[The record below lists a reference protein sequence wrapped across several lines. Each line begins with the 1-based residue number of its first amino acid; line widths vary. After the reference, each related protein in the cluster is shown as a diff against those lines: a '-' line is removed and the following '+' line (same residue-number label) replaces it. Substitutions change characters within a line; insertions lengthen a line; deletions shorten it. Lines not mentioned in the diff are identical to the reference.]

1 MSTRTRSY
9 CMEIAVLEIAFS
21 TTLTRLISTPGR
33 AYAVRR
39 RSFRQVDESWGPLN
53 SMSRGPQFAHTKG
66 VKNMKWAA
74 LLGCVLAAIP
84 AIAQPNPPLVF
95 NAANSASYGR
105 SIAQGSLFVL
115 YGENLGP
122 SQLVQANS
130 LPLPA
135 QLGGTAIAVTSG
147 STMVPCPM
155 VYSSVGA
162 VAAILP
168 SNVPPGTAMLTLT
181 YNGVSTLFPLSVNV
195 VTSSAGIY
203 TLGSSGLGPGIFTA
217 AGGSVNTFAA
227 PAKSGEIVTAWGT
240 GLGPVGGPDNVIPS
254 TFPNF
259 PGVEVFVGTQAAK
272 VIYAGRSGCC
282 VGLDQISFEIP
293 AGVTGCYVPVAVR
306 SGGTLSNFVSIA
318 LASGGGP
325 CSDTAPTVPVSV
337 MNKASAGQPIKAA
350 ALAAGPVSVLQGL
363 GFNEKLYLADAL
375 SKLLRVKVSQ
385 EDVAKLLHA
394 EQTGNRRALT
404 RAMIKYAPAWKR
416 LSPAAKAAVQAV
428 LNSKQEGAVAGFGQ
442 FGTPAVLSEALGGLF
457 PSQGTCTAI
466 TTVPSWSSPVVGLDA
481 GPSLTLSGPAGL
493 WNLAPAKPG
502 QYQVLFGSTPQGPN
516 LPLGTYSIT
525 SAGGRDLNAFSVTM
539 NVAGNVVWTNKA
551 AINSVDRSQPLTV
564 TWSDTTTPRYVVV
577 GGYAFSDTAAGTF
590 VCAEDASVGSFTI
603 PSFILSLL
611 PAAAGGM
618 FISPHPLSHQVT
630 IPGVDLAYFMDGS
643 NESKSVVY
651 Q

>member
-1 MSTRTRSY
+1 M
-9 CMEIAVLEIAFS
+9 
-21 TTLTRLISTPGR
+21 
-33 AYAVRR
+33 
-39 RSFRQVDESWGPLN
+39 Q
-53 SMSRGPQFAHTKG
+53 
-66 VKNMKWAA
+66 WAA

-84 AIAQPNPPLVF
+84 AIAQPQYSFLF
-95 NAANSASYGR
+95 NAVNSASYGGN
-105 SIAQGSLFVL
+105 IAQGSLFVL
-115 YGENLGP
+115 YGESLGP
-122 SQLVQANS
+122 SQLVQASS

-135 QLGGTAIAVTSG
+135 QLGGTSIEVTSG
-147 STMVPCPM
+147 SIMVPCPM
-155 VYSSVGA
+155 VYSSAGA

-168 SNVPPGTAMLTLT
+168 SNVPPGAAMLTLT
-181 YNGVSTLFPLSVNV
+181 YNGVSTPFLPVHV
-195 VTSSAGIY
+195 VTSAAGIY

-217 AGGSVNTFAA
+217 ADGSVNTFAA
-227 PAKSGEIVTAWGT
+227 TARSGDIVTAWAT
-240 GLGPVGGPDNVIPS
+240 GLGPVSGPDNVVPS

-259 PGVEVFVGTQAAK
+259 SGVEVFVGTQAAK
-272 VIYAGRSGCC
+272 VIYGGRSGCC
-282 VGLDQISFEIP
+282 VGVDQISFEIP

-318 LASGGGP
+318 VASGGGP

-337 MNKASAGQPIKAA
+337 MNKATAGKPVQAA

-363 GFNEKLYLADAL
+363 GFNEKLYLADRL
-375 SKLLRVKVSQ
+375 SRLLRVKVSQ
-385 EDVAKLLHA
+385 EDVAKLLQA
-394 EQTGNRRALT
+394 EQTHNRRALA
-404 RAMIKYAPAWKR
+404 RAMMKYAGAWKR

-442 FGTPAVLSEALGGLF
+442 FGTPAVLAEALSGLF
-457 PSQGTCTAI
+457 PSQGTCTAL
-466 TTVPSWSSPVVGLDA
+466 TTVPNLYSSSPVGLDA
-481 GPSLTLSGPAGL
+481 GSSLTLSGPAGL
-493 WNLAPAKPG
+493 WNLAPTKPG

-525 SAGGRDLNAFSVTM
+525 SAGGHDLNAFSVTM

-577 GGYAFSDTAAGTF
+577 GGYASSDTAVGIF
-590 VCAEDASVGSFTI
+590 VCTEDASVGSFTI
-603 PSFILSLL
+603 PSFILSVL
-611 PAAAGGM
+611 PATTGGM

-643 NESKSVVY
+643 NDSKSVVY